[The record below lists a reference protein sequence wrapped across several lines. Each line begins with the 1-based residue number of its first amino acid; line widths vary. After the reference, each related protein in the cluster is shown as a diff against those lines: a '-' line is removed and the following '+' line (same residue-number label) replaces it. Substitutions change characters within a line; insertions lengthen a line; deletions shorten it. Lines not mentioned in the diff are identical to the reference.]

1 MASEE
6 SLAAFPGT
14 PVLATIVWATV
25 CAAARA
31 YLNIFDRHIFRKPE
45 TNFLRAVFE
54 NNLYAFIPCLLCV
67 AILQGPAAT
76 VAAFLQAGPAV
87 VALLLQI
94 VSYAFSHAFRTM
106 PVRDVVI
113 ASTLANIVIAGA
125 LYFVH
130 PGTGIRD
137 LAFAALTV
145 VCIGPLLSGSHHF
158 KKGPAIIIVLTLLV
172 QSVVME
178 FWGFKSPRSFP
189 SFTLFLPYL
198 AALMFWR
205 TVISGALYAFAKKP
219 QNQATA
225 TPPWHINTLRAA
237 LMLLNQAGFVICLSF
252 GEPAYAWAILNATPL
267 AAIVLSRLHLN
278 EPFQRR
284 DAVSLG
290 LLAGSALLFTQI
302 L

>member
-1 MASEE
+1 M
-6 SLAAFPGT
+6 AAFSGT
-14 PVLATIVWATV
+14 PLLATIVWATV

-54 NNLYAFIPCLLCV
+54 NNLYAFAPCLLAV
-67 AILQGPAAT
+67 LILHGPAAT
-76 VAAFLQAGPAV
+76 GSALLQTGPML

-125 LYFVH
+125 LYVIH

-145 VCIGPLLSGSHHF
+145 ICIGPLLSGPHRL
-158 KKGPAIIIVLTLLV
+158 KTAPAAFIVLTLLV

-178 FWGFKSPRSFP
+178 FWGFKSQRSFP
-189 SFTLFLPYL
+189 SLTLFLPYL
-198 AALMFWR
+198 TALMFWR
-205 TVISGALYAFAKKP
+205 TALSGTLYAFAPKP
-219 QNQATA
+219 RGQATS
-225 TPPWHINTLRAA
+225 TPPWHINALRAA

-252 GEPAYAWAILNATPL
+252 GQPAYAWAILNATPL
-267 AAIVLSRLHLN
+267 AAIVLSHLHLK

-284 DAVSLG
+284 DAISLS
-290 LLAGSALLFTQI
+290 LLAASALLFTQI